1 MRNAIGDTAASSE
14 PLVLSLSALGPDGQ
28 ARPDCR
34 PRLDDT
40 RPWTPGAFGP
50 GHSGAPKDMAVA
62 HRRMGRMGD
71 GQWERKL
78 RCLNRR

>member
-1 MRNAIGDTAASSE
+1 VRNAIGDTAASSE

-50 GHSGAPKDMAVA
+50 GHLGAPKDMAVA
-62 HRRMGRMGD
+62 H
-71 GQWERKL
+71 
-78 RCLNRR
+78 